1 MERIDLLWD
10 AWEDCLCK
18 EQLRAEFD
26 RLTTENE
33 KWKATPV
40 AKLYMEAVADRF
52 ELLGK
57 LHQAQAQLDKICEP
71 IKIYGDVGHIRRTV
85 IPLLHEQCKD
95 ISAQTLERVLDY
107 LDSQKPDEA
116 ISKKGE

>member
-1 MERIDLLWD
+1 MERMDLLWD

-18 EQLRAEFD
+18 EQLRAEFNK
-26 RLTTENE
+26 LTAENE
-33 KWKATPV
+33 KLKATPV

-71 IKIYGDVGHIRRTV
+71 IKTDGDVGHIRRTV
-85 IPLLHEQCKD
+85 IPLLRDQCKD